1 MDFVKKKKSL
11 CVVWRPLGRIRRFTF
26 CQDILLTT
34 KVHIACTKHIQML
47 HHRVR
52 RKNVRTG
59 LTMSWPSVQN
69 IRCTPYPPLPAV
81 LYSNLFQIRMQHYK
95 LSSLG
100 SCLDTQTLEL
110 WYPFL
115 QRRTVLTILR
125 TREASLVSPW
135 LMKTSFPTTLTTSP
149 HVDHIHSLFPYW
161 PYHPTSVVCIG
172 GGTTVRATVDLL
184 CCCVGPDI
192 PWCKGV
198 EDLKEEIG
206 YSRRNLLYPV
216 WPGYFPACPAWKK
229 ILLFHVGHWK
239 GHVRH
244 WSTCT
249 CMKQSC
255 SMTDKDGQF
264 GVSTYSCV
272 FWNTRIW
279 SSIWFDSRSHLW
291 RWPDED
297 DREDSGEKRPRIV
310 RTLTRTSC
318 EDTHKNYSTRTLTS
332 QRICLVH
339 WLLSGYWQI
348 LRCHTNVFVW
358 ISLIPVTDRQRC
370 VVTNYNS
377 ESITIYWE
385 TIMVPYLDSRSLF
398 DTHNITKLSR
408 LDLCQ
413 GIVCLFAVEI

>member
-1 MDFVKKKKSL
+1 MKLKFCVLFWPPCDRKDRLGNCENHNFVLGLSPRHNRKK
-11 CVVWRPLGRIRRFTF
+11 
-26 CQDILLTT
+26 
-34 KVHIACTKHIQML
+34 
-47 HHRVR
+47 
-52 RKNVRTG
+52 VRTG

-69 IRCTPYPPLPAV
+69 IRYTPYPPLPPV
-81 LYSNLFQIRMQHYK
+81 LYSNLFQIRMMNCK
-95 LSSLG
+95 LISLR

-115 QRRTVLTILR
+115 QRRTVLTIPR

-135 LMKTSFPTTLTTSP
+135 LLKTSFPTTLTTCP
-149 HVDHIHSLFPYW
+149 HVDHIHTLFPYW

-172 GGTTVRATVDLL
+172 GATTVRATVDLL
-184 CCCVGPDI
+184 RCCVGPDI

-198 EDLKEEIG
+198 EDLKEEVG
-206 YSRRNLLYPV
+206 YSRRNLLLYPV

-229 ILLFHVGHWK
+229 ILFFHVGHWK
-239 GHVRH
+239 GHVGH

-255 SMTDKDGQF
+255 SMTDKTGQF
-264 GVSTYSCV
+264 GVSECSCV
-272 FWNTRIW
+272 FSNTRIW
-279 SSIWFDSRSHLW
+279 SSVWYDSRSHLW
-291 RWPDED
+291 RWPDEG

-318 EDTHKNYSTRTLTS
+318 KDTPKNYSTRTLTS

-348 LRCHTNVFVW
+348 LRWYTNVFVW

-370 VVTNYNS
+370 VVTNYKE
-377 ESITIYWE
+377 ESITKYWQ
-385 TIMVPYLDSRSLF
+385 TITVPYLDSRSLF
-398 DTHNITKLSR
+398 DTHSITKLSLSWSLSR
-408 LDLCQ
+408 NCVFICSWNKK
-413 GIVCLFAVEI
+413 GRKPRV